1 MNKVFTLRLCH
12 LKSVSFHYEN
22 QKTFSGAP
30 IEIPSPKSGTHYTI
44 TKLLWSRD
52 LGGFTFLSVFE
63 RGHMTKIVINDRNY
77 DRIITSIIMFREIC
91 VN

>member
-1 MNKVFTLRLCH
+1 MSFEISFIPIYDQDIE
-12 LKSVSFHYEN
+12 LKSL
-22 QKTFSGAP
+22 
-30 IEIPSPKSGTHYTI
+30 EIPSPKSGTHYTI